1 MNKPC
6 GGNHCVL
13 PRGTAARVRVAVRK
27 VQRHPLTKKTLRAT
41 FKIQKH
47 VVRGATLGVLPSGI
61 NDLVFHHAQLSLDE
75 AIHIVIDQA
84 SVSSMS
90 AILAIILLASRSALS
105 D

>member
-6 GGNHCVL
+6 
-13 PRGTAARVRVAVRK
+13 VRTLVAVRK
-27 VQRHPLTKKTLRAT
+27 VQRHPLTQKTLRT
-41 FKIQKH
+41 GIRLQKH
-47 VVRGATLGVLPSGI
+47 IVRGATLGVLPSGI

-90 AILAIILLASRSALS
+90 AILTIILLAARSAGS

>member
-6 GGNHCVL
+6 
-13 PRGTAARVRVAVRK
+13 VRTLVAVRK
-27 VQRHPLTKKTLRAT
+27 VQRHPLTKKTLRASV
-41 FKIQKH
+41 KIHKH
-47 VVRGATLGVLPSGI
+47 VVRGATLGVIPSGI

-90 AILAIILLASRSALS
+90 AILAIILLAFRSSLS

>member
-1 MNKPC
+1 MITAPC
-6 GGNHCVL
+6 
-13 PRGTAARVRVAVRK
+13 RTVRVAVRK
-27 VQRHPLTKKTLRAT
+27 VQRHPLTQKTLRAT

-47 VVRGATLGVLPSGI
+47 VIRNATLGVIPSGI
-61 NDLVFHHAQLSLDE
+61 NDLMFHHAQLSLDE

-90 AILAIILLASRSALS
+90 AILTIILLASRSAS